1 MVWPVANR
9 NEIII
14 SISLCT
20 GPSSSGVKRRNA
32 SHNHSN
38 AFDENLV
45 VIYNRVPKTGSTS
58 FINLAYDLCK
68 KNQFFVLHI
77 NITANMHVLSL
88 SNQVELI
95 RALNHWVV
103 VDSEVHS
110 WLVSYVSGSICT
122 QHHWME
128 RHQAGIV
135 SWPYGV
141 SGFFEVS
148 LAPRPLEAPKNDS
161 VETKSI
167 IFFRFSMPQKPIY
180 INLIRKPLDRLVSY
194 YYFLRN
200 GDNYRPNLIRRK
212 AGDKMVNLLNSVFS
226 VLFG

>member
-9 NEIII
+9 NDIII

-20 GPSSSGVKRRNA
+20 GPNSSGVKRRNA

-88 SNQVELI
+88 SNQVKLI
-95 RALNHWVV
+95 RTLNYWVV
-103 VDSEVHS
+103 IDWEVHS
-110 WLVSYVSGSICT
+110 WLVFYVPGSICT
-122 QHHWME
+122 QHHGME

-141 SGFFEVS
+141 SGFFKVS
-148 LAPRPLEAPKNDS
+148 NAPRPLEAPKNDS
-161 VETKSI
+161 VETKSF
-167 IFFRFSMPQKPIY
+167 IFFRFSMPQKPLY
-180 INLIRKPLDRLVSY
+180 INLIRKPLERLVSY

-212 AGDKMVNLLNSVFS
+212 AGDKMVNSLISVFS